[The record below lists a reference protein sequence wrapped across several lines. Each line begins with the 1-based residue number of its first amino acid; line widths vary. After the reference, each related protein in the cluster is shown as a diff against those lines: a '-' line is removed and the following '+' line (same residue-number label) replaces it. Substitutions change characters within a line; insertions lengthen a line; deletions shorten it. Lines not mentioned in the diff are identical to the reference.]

1 MRAFLAS
8 ALEDL
13 DGELDLT
20 EAASGAEA
28 LRLLPRAPWD
38 LILADINMP
47 DIHGLELVSFVKQSA
62 AYRSIPLIIVTTE
75 GSVRDREKGL
85 SLGAD
90 AYVVKPFAPEELCR
104 VARGLLAASARAD

>member
-104 VARGLLAASARAD
+104 VARGLLKASARED